1 MIDVAELEKII
12 LEKASVFS
20 FAFNNDIIKILFPEG
35 LSKYL
40 SLEDDEL
47 NKVIFSHLIKY
58 FENEFKNNQLPD
70 LFNKYLKTRNKDWVD
85 ATDFVLFD
93 ELLEKIENYELS
105 FDDVASIINNTNV
118 KKYLEK
124 DISQDI
130 LNANSFLNQIH
141 DFYEMS
147 IDEEKE
153 FDEGKNQQDL
163 SSITND
169 NYKLYRYDCSFYKLL
184 TLEEEKM
191 YTIKYYE
198 TQDPEAFEMLVGC
211 NQGLVVAVA
220 RKYQNRG
227 LSLLDLIQE
236 GNIGLLSA
244 IPKYNPYLGWRFST
258 YVMWWIRQAIVRG
271 LNETSRTIRIPVHLN
286 ERFNKLSRIEAVVF
300 QDLCRE
306 PTDEEILEMW
316 NKQVKS
322 DKDIMT
328 IEKIREMRIYRDTIT
343 PTSLNKEVSDG
354 EKDDSSL
361 QEFIADENVE
371 SPVDYAER
379 VETIA
384 LLNKALDELNAF
396 TTPERNIRAA
406 QMFRM
411 YEGIFDKTTENILR
425 AASKPTEERKMI
437 LIEIGKVFG
446 ISGERVRQIIE
457 KTKRS
462 IKMSINSYENGD
474 KHLYKKKK
482 KK

>member
-1 MIDVAELEKII
+1 
-12 LEKASVFS
+12 
-20 FAFNNDIIKILFPEG
+20 
-35 LSKYL
+35 
-40 SLEDDEL
+40 
-47 NKVIFSHLIKY
+47 
-58 FENEFKNNQLPD
+58 
-70 LFNKYLKTRNKDWVD
+70 
-85 ATDFVLFD
+85 
-93 ELLEKIENYELS
+93 
-105 FDDVASIINNTNV
+105 
-118 KKYLEK
+118 
-124 DISQDI
+124 
-130 LNANSFLNQIH
+130 
-141 DFYEMS
+141 
-147 IDEEKE
+147 
-153 FDEGKNQQDL
+153 
-163 SSITND
+163 
-169 NYKLYRYDCSFYKLL
+169 
-184 TLEEEKM
+184 
-191 YTIKYYE
+191 
-198 TQDPEAFEMLVGC
+198 MLVGC

-286 ERFNKLSRIEAVVF
+286 ERFNKLSRIEAVLF

-322 DKDIMT
+322 DKDLMT